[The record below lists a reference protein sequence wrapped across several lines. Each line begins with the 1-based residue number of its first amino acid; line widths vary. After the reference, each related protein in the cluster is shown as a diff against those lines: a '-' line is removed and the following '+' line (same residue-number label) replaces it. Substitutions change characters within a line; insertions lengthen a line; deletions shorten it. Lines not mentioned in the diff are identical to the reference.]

1 GLTFLGKYWAIYL
14 AVGMAITSLIGSGTR
29 SFWRSPVPYLM
40 GLSASLV
47 VAPHVYCFVTDR
59 SQATQDFMEASVLVA
74 QPFGTALIASISY
87 LSVSAAAVLAA
98 PYVAHLRVTSNA
110 ELHERH
116 YRHVAEQVLR
126 LSNSDQSIAGTREI
140 VQGLF
145 FYLPE
150 ARPIA
155 LPSSTDSTALAAVR
169 AN

>member
-1 GLTFLGKYWAIYL
+1 
-14 AVGMAITSLIGSGTR
+14 
-29 SFWRSPVPYLM
+29 
-40 GLSASLV
+40 
-47 VAPHVYCFVTDR
+47 
-59 SQATQDFMEASVLVA
+59 
-74 QPFGTALIASISY
+74 
-87 LSVSAAAVLAA
+87 
-98 PYVAHLRVTSNA
+98 YVAHLRVTSNA

-116 YRHVAEQVLR
+116 YRHVAEEVLR

-169 AN
+169 ANDMVIICSAADETCRSGSIAIEGPSAGSTNVTFRRSFLGFTSRSEERRVGKECRSRWWRYRLNTNVVVKIIYIS